1 MSVWQQVENE
11 PAALFGAEGEL
22 VTVSVAVDAHFLEDV
37 LEVLADLSFPVNPE
51 IYHEAALVSVYDD
64 GRREVAPTTL
74 VEFPAYSNRVD
85 EVRKTLGQSGFP
97 LDSVRVSSMLDELQS
112 HVHMEAA
119 PAGASYRNRLLVKH
133 AHAAAAA

>member
-51 IYHEAALVSVYDD
+51 IYHEAALVSVYDERAA
-64 GRREVAPTTL
+64 GGC
-74 VEFPAYSNRVD
+74 AYNPGGIPC
-85 EVRKTLGQSGFP
+85 L
-97 LDSVRVSSMLDELQS
+97 LQS
-112 HVHMEAA
+112 
-119 PAGASYRNRLLVKH
+119 RR
-133 AHAAAAA
+133 